1 MEPSKQLVDDLYRD
15 RVLRARETPP
25 EEKLLDGVRL
35 FDVSCRI
42 MMDGIRDEYPDA
54 SEARVREILRE
65 RIALLRRLEGAQ

>member
-1 MEPSKQLVDDLYRD
+1 MGPSKQLIDDLYGD

-25 EEKLLDGVRL
+25 EDKLLDGARL

-42 MMDGIRDEYPDA
+42 MMDGIRDEHPDA
-54 SEARVREILRE
+54 SDERVREILKE